1 MLLTIEHRNAE
12 PVRVPVILSPRTVG
26 RFFGLPTIFEP
37 WNEAVVAQPERAKAL
52 IDEMSWRVNN
62 LLPIEGEL
70 AMAFPNSAINPI
82 VENRQRL
89 AVLQTRLTGMAGGGG
104 LRKEYIPLFGRRIE
118 IGQVVEFFSEPTF

>member
-82 VENRQRL
+82 V
-89 AVLQTRLTGMAGGGG
+89 
-104 LRKEYIPLFGRRIE
+104 
-118 IGQVVEFFSEPTF
+118 